1 MYVPA
6 IGPALVDIAMLL
18 RFILAKS
25 RQRALLIGRR
35 ISPDCH
41 FLIMVMIRCGVIV
54 VNEIRSEKIKR
65 NVNQNRRC
73 AIVTREPCRAD

>member
-1 MYVPA
+1 
-6 IGPALVDIAMLL
+6 
-18 RFILAKS
+18 
-25 RQRALLIGRR
+25 
-35 ISPDCH
+35 
-41 FLIMVMIRCGVIV
+41 MVMIRCGVIV